1 MNANLCAGA
10 IWTWREGVSCS
21 THWGAEPESVSAHS
35 VGSSAW
41 WAYSVENALSIIRWN
56 VSIKIKEMLIPVCF
70 SGFCVARKLRT
81 AAELKHLS
89 HIRHIFFFN
98 LFIYF
103 FYLCLLFFSTG
114 GKWWVTQ
121 ARGNKCKLFAWSLCI
136 FGRLSARLHA
146 HSNDRL
152 MTRRGLLS
160 HSPIQRPQWMN
171 PHKIWGLTIDIKT
184 PKPPRDAWLPIKM
197 YMMTSK
203 TSRLAGT
210 SLLRIE
216 GDVFFFVWIYGA
228 RPSWSP

>member
-89 HIRHIFFFN
+89 HIRHIFFF
-98 LFIYF
+98 F
-103 FYLCLLFFSTG
+103 FFNLCLLFFSRLEVSDGWHKRG
-114 GKWWVTQ
+114 GTS
-121 ARGNKCKLFAWSLCI
+121 ANYLPD
-136 FGRLSARLHA
+136 LSASLA
-146 HSNDRL
+146 ACQPGCTL
-152 MTRRGLLS
+152 IQMTAWWHGGGCYLILLFS
-160 HSPIQRPQWMN
+160 GHNEW
-171 PHKIWGLTIDIKT
+171 T
-184 PKPPRDAWLPIKM
+184 PTRFGAWPLI
-197 YMMTSK
+197 
-203 TSRLAGT
+203 
-210 SLLRIE
+210 
-216 GDVFFFVWIYGA
+216 
-228 RPSWSP
+228 

>member
-56 VSIKIKEMLIPVCF
+56 VRIKIKEMLIPVCF
-70 SGFCVARKLRT
+70 KWGWVFFFFFGVARKLRT
-81 AAELKHLS
+81 AAELKHL
-89 HIRHIFFFN
+89 IVTLDTFFFFFLFLLFFFN
-98 LFIYF
+98 L
-103 FYLCLLFFSTG
+103 CLLFSRLEVSDG
-114 GKWWVTQ
+114 WHK
-121 ARGNKCKLFAWSLCI
+121 RGRENKCKLFAWCLCI

-171 PHKIWGLTIDIKT
+171 PHKIWGLTIDIKQ
-184 PKPPRDAWLPIKM
+184 PKKL
-197 YMMTSK
+197 
-203 TSRLAGT
+203 LGT
-210 SLLRIE
+210 RGSQ
-216 GDVFFFVWIYGA
+216 
-228 RPSWSP
+228 